1 MSTTSRGV
9 RHRCKRPQPPP
20 AVFRPSNSHQ
30 QYHGCQKQHRSTS
43 CRSAYHRQSAPPPTC
58 PWLQVEI
65 FQSAR
70 CACLQCGCARRAR
83 RAGARASR
91 CAPCVH
97 FLSVQLRMKVTLL
110 PPFCPAPPTQLHL
123 RQVSA
128 WLVQSTLL
136 EKIAFASRAPNAC
149 QCPCYV

>member
-1 MSTTSRGV
+1 MTRLMSTISRGV
-9 RHRCKRPQPPP
+9 RYRRNRLQPPP

-83 RAGARASR
+83 RAGARASC
-91 CAPCVH
+91 CAPFVR
-97 FLSVQLRMKVTLL
+97 FLSVQLRMKVTFQ
-110 PPFCPAPPTQLHL
+110 PPLSSSANPAP
-123 RQVSA
+123 SA
-128 WLVQSTLL
+128 LGIRLAHTINATGEGHICVRSASTVQ
-136 EKIAFASRAPNAC
+136 
-149 QCPCYV
+149 